1 MLSESEEAFAMIT
14 SLRGRDLIGD
24 LDFSKEEVET
34 VLDVA
39 WDLKRK
45 RALGEPHPLL
55 RDKTLAMLFF
65 FSSTRT
71 RSSFE
76 SGMAQLGGH
85 AAFIESKT
93 TQISHGDTAR
103 EIGDILGRYFDG
115 IAIRHCDWDIG
126 NRYLN
131 AVASASRS
139 PILNMQCDIY
149 HPFQCLADLMTIKEK
164 KGRDL
169 RGRKI
174 VVSWAYASSYLKPI
188 SVPQSLILQ
197 MPRFGMDVTLAYPEE
212 FMLMPEVVEEAKSQ
226 ARQAGTRFE
235 IVHDMEAGFEGADVV
250 YAKSWGP
257 LLTTDDPD
265 EGKKLQDSYRDWIT
279 DAAKMRAAASDAIY
293 MHPLPADRDVEVT
306 SEVMDGP
313 QSVVFDQAENRLHV
327 QKATMALTMW

>member
-1 MLSESEEAFAMIT
+1 MQT
-14 SLRGRDLIGD
+14 SLRGRDLISD

-45 RALGEPHPLL
+45 RATGESHALL

-76 SGMAQLGGH
+76 AGMAQLGGH
-85 AAFIESKT
+85 AAFIESRT
-93 TQISHGDTAR
+93 TQISHGDTAE
-103 EIGDILGRYFDG
+103 EIGQILGRYFDG
-115 IAIRHCDWDIG
+115 IAIRHCDWAVG
-126 NRYLN
+126 NDYLN
-131 AVASASRS
+131 AVASASRA
-139 PILNMQCDIY
+139 PVLNMQCDVY
-149 HPFQCLADLMTIKEK
+149 HPFQCLADLMTIREK

-169 RGRKI
+169 RKKKI

-197 MPRFGMDVTLAYPEE
+197 MPRFGMDVTLSYPEE
-212 FMLMPEVVEEAKSQ
+212 FMLMPEIEEEAKSL
-226 ARQAGTRFE
+226 ARKHGTAFE
-235 IVHDMEAGFEGADVV
+235 IVHDMEAGFRDADVV

-257 LLTTDDPD
+257 LLTTDDPV
-265 EGKKLQDSYRDWIT
+265 EGKKLQDKYQDWLT
-279 DAAKMRAAASDAIY
+279 DAAKMKVAAPDAIY
-293 MHPLPADRDVEVT
+293 MHPLPADRDIEVT